1 MIHIRTVNRGM
12 TATGPTRSQDN
23 TTTVIHIADEQ
34 ASTRALPLRVTL
46 DAQVGVTIDEQLLI
60 DGAVW

>member
-1 MIHIRTVNRGM
+1 MNRVPP
-12 TATGPTRSQDN
+12 AP
-23 TTTVIHIADEQ
+23 
-34 ASTRALPLRVTL
+34 LPLRVTL